1 MRRYLAKMI
10 NTIVFLLKVTMYIC
24 LLLTFMIMFSFNNF
38 AVLTL
43 SRTMATT
50 VMTFAI
56 TGELMVHIYGKY
68 DIGRRKSKP
77 IIYSMF
83 LAALMTDIVTY

>member
-10 NTIVFLLKVTMYIC
+10 NTIVFLLKVAMYIC

-50 VMTFAI
+50 VMTFTI

-68 DIGRRKSKP
+68 DIGR
-77 IIYSMF
+77 
-83 LAALMTDIVTY
+83 